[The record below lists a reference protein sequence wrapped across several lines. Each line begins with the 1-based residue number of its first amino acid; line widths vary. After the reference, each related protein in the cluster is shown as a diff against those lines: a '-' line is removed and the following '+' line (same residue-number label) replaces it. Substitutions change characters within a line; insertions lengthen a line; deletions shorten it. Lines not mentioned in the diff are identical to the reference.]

1 MQISYKWLNSMVK
14 LPEDIQ
20 ELSDRFD
27 MTGTGVE
34 GVEKVGAAFSG
45 VVVGHVLTKEKHPDA
60 DTLWVTTID
69 VGQNNLDEAGNP
81 APLQIVCGAQNFNAG
96 DKVPVATIGAVLPD
110 GTKIKKGKLRGIVS
124 QGMNCSAVSWVCPR
138 ITGAADSSRGRAGWA
153 GLRRL
158 PRKSDYVID
167 LEITPNRPDCMSMT
181 GMARECGAIFDEDV
195 DYEPRTLVGPG
206 EVPGPRQ
213 AATTDED
220 VNDLVTVTIDDAD
233 LCPRYTARLIRDVKI
248 GPSPDWLV
256 ERLAAC
262 GARSINNV
270 VDVTNYVLF
279 GLGQPLHAFDFD
291 KLAKGADGKA
301 RIIVRAALVDEPF
314 TTLDGTERVLE
325 PDMTVIADGNADG
338 NKGTPVA
345 LAGVMG
351 GLDSE
356 VTDDTVNILLESA
369 TFSPAHTSRTSRNLQ
384 LFSESSLRYERGVD
398 GAGCADHSAAAAQ
411 LMAEVCGGTV
421 CGGVVDVYPGPTMR
435 PVLVFRPK
443 RFSAFVG
450 ADVPRADC
458 VRILERLGCEVRAV
472 DAKDALKGIADHV
485 KAKLDKDADGF
496 DATSFVVIAPT
507 FRPDL
512 TREIDLYEEVLRL
525 WGMENVEGTL
535 PGGREKIGGRSP
547 EQVRVD
553 QIGAVL
559 RSCGLNETMT
569 YSFGPAEDQDL
580 LGVQTAPNTEAVEI
594 INPMSSEQ
602 SVLRRD
608 LLPGLLRSVAYNQSR
623 GVDDIQLY
631 EVGRVFF
638 AAGGR
643 KKPKEVKRVA
653 AVLAGSWNPQGW
665 NDPARLLDFFDAKGI
680 VENLARELAIPK
692 LTFKELSAADAPWLQ
707 PGRAAQVLSG
717 GAVLGWV
724 GEVHPQVC
732 ASFDVRP
739 SVAAFELEE
748 SALIKA
754 AQMMRAFTDVPVY
767 PAVDMDLALV
777 VEKSLPAKR
786 VEQMISSAG
795 GNLLESVRLFDVYED
810 EKRLGSDKKSLA
822 FSLTY
827 RSKDRTLTSE
837 EVEKQHARVVE
848 KVTKAT
854 GGQLRG

>member
-1 MQISYKWLNSMVK
+1 MLISRNWLDTMV
-14 LPEDIQ
+14 DIPDD
-20 ELSDRFD
+20 LKAFCDRLD
-27 MTGTGVE
+27 LTGTGVE
-34 GVEKVGAAFSG
+34 GVERTGAKLDG
-45 VVVGHVLTKEKHPDA
+45 IVVGHILTRDKHPEA
-60 DTLWVTTID
+60 DHLWVTTVD
-69 VGQNNLDEAGNP
+69 VGEANLGEDGKP
-81 APLQIVCGAQNFNAG
+81 APLQIVCGAQNFVAG
-96 DKVPVATIGAVLPD
+96 DKVPVATVGTVMPD
-110 GTKIKKGKLRGIVS
+110 GNKIKKSKLRGIPS
-124 QGMNCSAVSWVCPR
+124 CGMNCSGRELGISSDHEGLLILP
-138 ITGAADSSRGRAGWA
+138 ADAPVGTPIA
-153 GLRRL
+153 
-158 PRKSDYVID
+158 DYLGVGDTVID
-167 LEITPNRPDCMSMT
+167 LEITPNRPDCLSML
-181 GMARECGAIFDEDV
+181 GMAREVGAMYD
-195 DYEPRTLVGPG
+195 
-206 EVPGPRQ
+206 
-213 AATTDED
+213 TDFTPEHY
-220 VNDLVTVTIDDAD
+220 DLVEGEGAVGDMAAVEASDPE
-233 LCPRYTARLIRDVKI
+233 LCPRYTARIIRNLKV
-248 GPSPDWLV
+248 GPSPDWLAQRV
-256 ERLAAC
+256 NAC
-262 GARSINNV
+262 GTRSINNV

-653 AVLAGSWNPQGW
+653 AVLAGSWNPRGW